1 MRLLHAVWADMR
13 FQLKQGFYL
22 VYVLITIMYLII
34 LSFLPNEVLSVTL
47 PLVVFSDPSVLGL
60 FFIGGIIMLEKVQG
74 VLSVLVVS
82 PLRTI
87 EYVLSK
93 VITLAF
99 VSVLA
104 AFAITG
110 FSHYESVSW
119 ILVFLSTVL
128 TSGIFTL
135 CGIMITAGCNTVNE
149 YMIKTIPYM
158 LLLVFPCFSL
168 VGFPYS
174 WLFTFIPSVA
184 ALRLMLGAYMG
195 IPLYE
200 AIGLIVYLIGINYLF
215 LRWTIRVFENK
226 IIYQD

>member
-1 MRLLHAVWADMR
+1 MRLMHAVWADMR
-13 FQLKQGFYL
+13 FQFKQGFYL
-22 VYVLITIMYLII
+22 VYVLITIMYLIL
-34 LSFLPNEVLSVTL
+34 LSFLPQDALSIAL
-47 PLVVFSDPSVLGL
+47 PLIVYSDPSILGL

-87 EYVLSK
+87 EYILSK
-93 VITLAF
+93 VISLAF

-104 AFAITG
+104 AIAITG
-110 FSHYESVSW
+110 FSHYGNVSW
-119 ILVFLSTVL
+119 LLVFLSTIL

-135 CGIMITAGCNTVNE
+135 SGIMINAGCHTVNQ
-149 YMIKTIPYM
+149 YMIKTVPYM
-158 LLLVFPCFSL
+158 LLFVLPCLSL
-168 VGFPYS
+168 IGFPYS
-174 WLFTFIPSVA
+174 WVFTIIPSVA
-184 ALRLMLGAYMG
+184 ALRLMLGAYME

-200 AIGLIVYLIGINYLF
+200 AIGLIIYLTGMNYLF